1 MAIRTAPG
9 GAVRWARSAVIALC
23 AALAVLVHHETAA
36 AAVSTMHTAMH
47 GMSVPG
53 RAASSV
59 DAPPMGPS
67 AGHAEMLG
75 ADPAA
80 PSSDDGSCA
89 SDMQHC
95 ATAGVDTVKLPV
107 PPPGRTERI
116 PQPYGVVVGPVL
128 PGVVGRAPPD
138 LSVLSQLRV

>member
-1 MAIRTAPG
+1 MAIRTERRR
-9 GAVRWARSAVIALC
+9 AVRWARSAVIALC

-36 AAVSTMHTAMH
+36 AAVPSMHTAMY

-53 RAASSV
+53 MAVSSV
-59 DAPPMGPS
+59 AAPPMGPS
-67 AGHAEMLG
+67 AGHTEMLG

-89 SDMQHC
+89 TDMQHC
-95 ATAGVDTVKLPV
+95 TTASVDTVKLPV
-107 PPPGRTERI
+107 PPPGHTERL
-116 PQPYGVVVGPVL
+116 PHPYEAVVGPVL

-138 LSVLSQLRV
+138 LSVLSQLRI

>member
-1 MAIRTAPG
+1 MAIRTG
-9 GAVRWARSAVIALC
+9 RRRAVRWARSAVIALC

-47 GMSVPG
+47 GMSTPSM
-53 RAASSV
+53 AASSV
-59 DAPPMGPS
+59 AALPMEPS
-67 AGHAEMLG
+67 AGHTETLG

-89 SDMQHC
+89 TDMQHC
-95 ATAGVDTVKLPV
+95 ASASVDTVKLPV
-107 PPPGRTERI
+107 PPPGRTEQL
-116 PQPYGVVVGPVL
+116 PDPYEVVVGPAL
-128 PGVVGRAPPD
+128 SGVVGRAPPD